1 MSEDIS
7 IEHQASK
14 KFLGGWHA
22 EYVSE
27 IIITLST
34 KQHKRLDRMMGLR
47 SIHWPSRKRRTASK
61 AKKATENVNSK
72 SVQASEA
79 VCDMNNKSVQVSET
93 MAQLDSLDE
102 PAFNDDLSS
111 STSELTPEQ
120 TTQYEQLYQ
129 QYYEQLSRRLR
140 RRGKDEFSRIKRQAR
155 EMAKLNLK

>member
-7 IEHQASK
+7 IEHQTSK
-14 KFLGGWHA
+14 KFLGGWHS

-34 KQHKRLDRMMGLR
+34 RQRKRLDRMMGLR

-61 AKKATENVNSK
+61 AKKAAADANYK
-72 SVQASEA
+72 SVQAPEVICDMNNKEVQASEA
-79 VCDMNNKSVQVSET
+79 
-93 MAQLDSLDE
+93 MAHLVTLNE
-102 PAFNDDLSS
+102 PAFIDDLSS

-120 TTQYEQLYQ
+120 TVKYEELYK
-129 QYYEQLSRRLR
+129 QYYEQLNQRLR
-140 RRGKDEFSRIKRQAR
+140 RRGKAEFVRIARQAR

>member
-34 KQHKRLDRMMGLR
+34 KQRKHLDRMMGLR
-47 SIHWPSRKRRTASK
+47 SIRWPSRKRRTASK
-61 AKKATENVNSK
+61 AKKVVEDANSK
-72 SVQASEA
+72 SVQAPEA
-79 VCDMNNKSVQVSET
+79 VCDMNNKGVQASEA

-102 PAFNDDLSS
+102 PAFNDDLNS

-120 TTQYEQLYQ
+120 TAKYEQLYQ
-129 QYYEQLSRRLR
+129 QYYEQLNRRLL
-140 RRGKDEFSRIKRQAR
+140 RRGKDDFSRIKRQAR
-155 EMAKLNLK
+155 EMAKLNLE